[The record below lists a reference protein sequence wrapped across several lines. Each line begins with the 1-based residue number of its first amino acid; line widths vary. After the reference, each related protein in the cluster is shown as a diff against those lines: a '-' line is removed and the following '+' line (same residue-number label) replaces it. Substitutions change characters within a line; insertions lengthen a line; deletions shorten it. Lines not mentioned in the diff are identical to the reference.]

1 LEPPS
6 LEFSLLQLAFRITES
21 ELRRCDLPYDVNLSI
36 LFTEL
41 PLLERP
47 LAAKQAGFDAVEF
60 WWPWSVAV
68 PSDAEVEEFATA
80 ITNAEVQLVGL
91 NFFAGDM
98 AGGDRGLVS
107 WPARS
112 GEFRDN
118 IDVAVGLADR
128 LGCRAFNALYGNRTD
143 DSRPEEQDDLAAENL
158 MLAAKAAQRLGG
170 TVLVEPVSGAPRY
183 PLLTAA
189 DALKV
194 IDRVSAEDVD
204 NVRLLFDVYH
214 LAVNGDDVDA
224 AIDATVGRVGHVQIA
239 DAPGRN
245 EPGTGTLDIDHYLG
259 RLAATGYDG
268 WVGLEYK
275 PSGRSADSFGWLP
288 PERRSAAG

>member
-1 LEPPS
+1 
-6 LEFSLLQLAFRITES
+6 
-21 ELRRCDLPYDVNLSI
+21 

-47 LAAKQAGFDAVEF
+47 RAAKQAGFDAAEF
-60 WWPWSVAV
+60 WWPWPVAV
-68 PSDAEVEEFATA
+68 PSDAEVEEFVDAVTSA
-80 ITNAEVQLVGL
+80 DVQLVGL

-112 GEFRDN
+112 GEFKDN
-118 IDVAVGLADR
+118 IDVTLALGAQ
-128 LGCRAFNALYGNRTD
+128 LGCRAFNALYGNRVD
-143 DSRPEEQDDLAAENL
+143 DSTPEEQDDLAAENL
-158 MLAAKAAQRLGG
+158 VLAAKAAQRMGG
-170 TVLVEPVSGAPRY
+170 TVLVEPVSGAARY

-194 IDRVSAEDVD
+194 IDRATAEGVD
-204 NVRLLFDVYH
+204 NLRLLFDIYH

-224 AIDATVGRVGHVQIA
+224 AIEASAGRIGHVQIA

-245 EPGTGTLDIDHYLG
+245 EPGTGNLDIEYYLG
-259 RLAATGYDG
+259 RVAATGYDG

-275 PSGRSADSFGWLP
+275 PSGKSADSFGWLP